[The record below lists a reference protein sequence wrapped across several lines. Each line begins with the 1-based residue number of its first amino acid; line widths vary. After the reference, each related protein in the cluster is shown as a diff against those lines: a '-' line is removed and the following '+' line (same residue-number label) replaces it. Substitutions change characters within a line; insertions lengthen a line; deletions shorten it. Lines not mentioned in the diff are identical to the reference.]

1 MDMRDS
7 LSAMK
12 VSAELE
18 LDHISDKKWHICAS
32 NALTGEG
39 LSEGIE
45 WLAHQLE
52 ENWKKK

>member
-7 LSAMK
+7 LSTIK

-39 LSEGIE
+39 LSDGIE

>member
-12 VSAELE
+12 VSGELE
-18 LDHISDKKWHICAS
+18 LDHISNKKWHICAS

-39 LSEGIE
+39 LSDGIE
-45 WLAHQLE
+45 WLAQQLE
-52 ENWKKK
+52 AIWKK